1 MQRLPPAFADTM
13 TAYGVSLYGISVQN
27 EPDFNASYQSCLWNA
42 TQFLNFMRY
51 NAPSVGVPVF
61 MPESESFTHQLSDST
76 LNDSLAAA
84 HTAFIGG
91 HIYGATPST
100 YPLAFSKGKEQWMTE
115 YLINSGS
122 TSGTSP
128 NSTDTGWAGAIQTA
142 KSINDC
148 MSANMSAYV
157 WWYIVR
163 FYGPIDDG
171 TFNSA
176 NTGNITHKGY
186 VMSQYAKFVRP
197 GFHRVY
203 ATPSPGPSAYVTA
216 YKQGTKVV
224 IVVVNMGSS
233 SLNMTFSLLNGTAGV
248 FASFITSGTKN
259 CLEGNDV
266 VVYNGSF
273 TYALDAS
280 SVTTFVSY

>member
-1 MQRLPPAFADTM
+1 
-13 TAYGVSLYGISVQN
+13 
-27 EPDFNASYQSCLWNA
+27 
-42 TQFLNFMRY
+42 
-51 NAPSVGVPVF
+51 

-157 WWYIVR
+157 WWYIIR

-171 TFNSA
+171 TFNST
-176 NTGNITHKGY
+176 NTGNVTHKGY

-197 GFHRVY
+197 GFNRVY
-203 ATPSPGPSAYVTA
+203 ATPSPGASAYVTA
-216 YKQGTKVV
+216 YKHGAKVV

-248 FASFITSGTKN
+248 FASFVTSGTKN

-273 TYALDAS
+273 TYTLDAS